1 MKILGIIGF
10 PLTHSFSK
18 QYFTEKF
25 QRESIDGYTFDA
37 FELKTI
43 TEITT
48 LITET
53 PLLKG
58 FAVTKPYKQE
68 ILSYL
73 DFATPDVQAM
83 KACNCIHIVE
93 GKLYGYNTDV
103 LGFEESLKPI
113 LQPHHN
119 KALILGTG
127 GAAQAVAYVLY
138 KLEIDFLFV
147 SRNELNK
154 PNSIN
159 YTSLNQQIIE
169 ENTLIINAS
178 PVGTFPNIDE
188 APSIPYQF
196 ISDKHYCFDLVYN
209 PPQTKFMALSEKQKA
224 ITKNGFDM
232 LAIQA
237 EANWKIWSI

>member
-1 MKILGIIGF
+1 MNLLGIIGF

-25 QRESIDGYTFDA
+25 QRESIDGYRFDA
-37 FELKTI
+37 FELKSI

-48 LITET
+48 LVSQT
-53 PLLKG
+53 PSLKG
-58 FAVTKPYKQE
+58 FAVTKPYKQQ
-68 ILSYL
+68 IVSYL
-73 DFATPDVQAM
+73 DFATPDVQVIG
-83 KACNCIHIVE
+83 ACNCVSIVE

-103 LGFEESLKPI
+103 LGFEESLKPN

-119 KALILGTG
+119 KALVLGTG
-127 GAAQAVAYVLY
+127 GAAQAVAYVFR

-147 SRNELNK
+147 TRNELQKENH
-154 PNSIN
+154 IN
-159 YTSLNQQIIE
+159 YTNLNQQIIE

-178 PVGTFPNIDE
+178 PVGTFPNIED
-188 APSIPYQF
+188 APAIPYQF
-196 ISDKHYCFDLVYN
+196 ISDQHYCFDLVYN
-209 PPQTKFMALSEKQKA
+209 PPQTKFLALSEKQKA

-237 EANWKIWSI
+237 EANWEIWNS

>member
-1 MKILGIIGF
+1 MNLLGIIGF

-25 QRESIDGYTFDA
+25 QRESIDGYIFDA
-37 FELKTI
+37 FELKSI

-48 LITET
+48 LVSQT
-53 PLLKG
+53 PSMKG
-58 FAVTKPYKQE
+58 FAVTKPYKQQ
-68 ILSYL
+68 IVSYL
-73 DFATPDVQAM
+73 DFATPDVQVIG
-83 KACNCIHIVE
+83 ACNCVNIVE

-103 LGFEESLKPI
+103 LGFEESLKPN

-119 KALILGTG
+119 KALVLGTG
-127 GAAQAVAYVLY
+127 GAAQAVAYVFR

-147 SRNELNK
+147 TRNELQKENH
-154 PNSIN
+154 IN
-159 YTSLNQQIIE
+159 YTNLNQQIIE

-178 PVGTFPNIDE
+178 PVGTFPNIED
-188 APSIPYQF
+188 APAIPYQF
-196 ISDKHYCFDLVYN
+196 ISDQHYCFDLVYN
-209 PPQTKFMALSEKQKA
+209 PPQTKFLALSEKQKA

-237 EANWKIWSI
+237 EANWEIWNS

>member
-1 MKILGIIGF
+1 MNLLGIIGF

-37 FELKTI
+37 FELKSI
-43 TEITT
+43 TELTT
-48 LITET
+48 LLSQT
-53 PLLKG
+53 PSLKG
-58 FAVTKPYKQE
+58 FAITKPYKQQ

-73 DFATPDVQAM
+73 DFATPDVQEIG
-83 KACNCIHIVE
+83 ACNCVHIVD

-103 LGFEESLKPI
+103 LGFEESLKTL

-127 GAAQAVAYVLY
+127 GAAQAVAYVLR
-138 KLEIDFLFV
+138 KLGIDFLFV
-147 SRNELNK
+147 SRNNSNK
-154 PNSIN
+154 ISCVN
-159 YTSLNQQIIE
+159 YTNLNQQIIE

-188 APSIPYQF
+188 APAIPYQF

-209 PPQTKFMALSEKQKA
+209 PSQTKFLALSEKQKA
-224 ITKNGFDM
+224 ISKNGFDM

-237 EANWKIWSI
+237 EANWKIWNS

>member
-113 LQPHHN
+113 LHPHHN

-127 GAAQAVAYVLY
+127 GAAQAVAFVLR
-138 KLEIDFLFV
+138 KLGIDFLFV

-237 EANWKIWSI
+237 EANWEIWNS

>member
-1 MKILGIIGF
+1 MNLLGIIGF

-37 FELKTI
+37 FELKSI
-43 TEITT
+43 TELTT
-48 LITET
+48 LLSQT
-53 PLLKG
+53 PSLKG
-58 FAVTKPYKQE
+58 FAITKPYKQQ

-73 DFATPDVQAM
+73 DFATPDVQEIG
-83 KACNCIHIVE
+83 ACNCVHIVD

-103 LGFEESLKPI
+103 LGFEESLKTL

-127 GAAQAVAYVLY
+127 GAAQAVAYVLR

-147 SRNELNK
+147 SRNNINK
-154 PNSIN
+154 ISCVN
-159 YTSLNQQIIE
+159 YTNLNQQIIE

-188 APSIPYQF
+188 APAIPYQF

-209 PPQTKFMALSEKQKA
+209 PSQTKFLALSEKQKA
-224 ITKNGFDM
+224 ISKNGFDM

-237 EANWKIWSI
+237 EANWKIWNS

>member
-1 MKILGIIGF
+1 MNLLGIIGF

-25 QRESIDGYTFDA
+25 QRENIEGYRFDA

-43 TEITT
+43 AEITT

-53 PLLKG
+53 PSLKG
-58 FAVTKPYKQE
+58 FAVTIPYKQQ

-73 DFATPDVQAM
+73 DFATPDVKAM
-83 KACNCIHIVE
+83 KACNCVYIVE

-103 LGFEESLKPI
+103 LGFEQSLKPM

-127 GAAQAVAYVLY
+127 GAAQAVAYVLG
-138 KLEIDFLFV
+138 KLGIDFLFV
-147 SRNELNK
+147 SRNELQNK
-154 PNSIN
+154 NCIN
-159 YTSLNQQIIE
+159 YTNLSQQIIE

-178 PVGTFPNIDE
+178 PVGTFPNINE
-188 APSIPYQF
+188 APTIPYQF
-196 ISDKHYCFDLVYN
+196 ITPQHYCFDLIYN
-209 PPQTKFMALSEKQKA
+209 PPQTKFLALSEKQKA

-237 EANWKIWSI
+237 EANWEIWNS